1 MKKLKLLFATVIL
14 ASVASCTTD
23 DSTTTKVLIVATDI
37 PSEITST
44 SVKLGGNV
52 SSEGQSPV
60 TNRGICVGLN
70 LNPVINSPDNA
81 SVQIGAGAGAFSQK
95 FDNLQKNVLLHAR
108 AYATN
113 AEGTVYG
120 EDRTFTISGCDIV
133 NVNPNNIAVSI
144 TAPTT
149 WLNGKVY
156 VIKKDV
162 SITSV
167 LTIEPGAII
176 KVDDARISING
187 SGKIIANGTATS
199 RIIFTSIA
207 DDSFCGDTN
216 GDGTATLPQKG
227 DWTSIYI
234 NGGTNHIFKYCD
246 FLYAGANDGGYY
258 NAIAFSIS
266 GTSFNFDNCTF
277 AHTLSNNSSSTAFVF
292 YGILMTDSAVSIFTN
307 NTFYDNDR
315 PIIIDK
321 TYTLN
326 TNNSFSNPSNP
337 NQKNTRNSIWIY
349 GSGSAGSNV
358 TVNFNEIEVPYV
370 LDGYTQKSN
379 GTMTI
384 GPGVIMKFSNS
395 GSGLSTQN
403 NAIVLSPTAILT
415 SYKDDTR
422 GGDTNGDGTASV
434 PLTGDWYGFYNAIT
448 GQFITGSNIFYAAN

>member
-1 MKKLKLLFATVIL
+1 MKKLKSLFATVIL
-14 ASVASCTTD
+14 ACVASCSTD
-23 DSTTTKVLIVATDI
+23 DSTTTPVLIVATDL

-52 SSEGQSPV
+52 TNEGQSPV

-70 LNPVINSPDNA
+70 LNPVINSPDNV

-95 FDNLQKNVLLHAR
+95 FDNLQRNVTLHAR

-113 AEGTVYG
+113 AQGTVYG
-120 EDRTFTISGCDIV
+120 EDRTFILSGCDIV
-133 NVNPNNIAVSI
+133 NVNPNNIGVNI
-144 TAPTT
+144 TVPTT

-156 VIKKDV
+156 VIKKEV

-176 KVDDARISING
+176 KVDNARISING

-207 DDSFCGDTN
+207 DDSVCGDTN
-216 GDGTATLPQKG
+216 GDGTATAPQKG

-234 NGGTNHIFKYCD
+234 NGGTNHLFKYCD

-258 NAIAFSIS
+258 NAIAIS
-266 GTSFNFDNCTF
+266 SVGISFNFDNCTF
-277 AHTLSNNSSSTAFVF
+277 AHTLSNNSSSTAFAF
-292 YGILMTDSAVSIFTN
+292 YGGYSMADSTVSIFTN

-315 PIIIDK
+315 PIYING

-326 TNNSFSNPSNP
+326 TNNRFSNPLDP
-337 NQKNTRNSIWIY
+337 NQKNKRNSIWIY
-349 GSGSAGSNV
+349 TDPGSNI
-358 TVNFNEIEVPYV
+358 TVSFNETEVAYV
-370 LDGYTQKSN
+370 LDGFMQKGN
-379 GTMTI
+379 GTMNI
-384 GPGVIMKFSNS
+384 GPGVVMKFPNS
-395 GSGLSTQN
+395 GSGLRTPN
-403 NAIVLSPTAILT
+403 NVVILNPTAILT
-415 SYKDDTR
+415 SYKDDTY
-422 GGDTNGDGTASV
+422 GGDTNGDGNASV
-434 PLTGDWYGFYNAIT
+434 PLNGDWYGFYNSTI